1 MQDATPPTDTD
12 VEPSATPAIEP
23 ANELPDVLNSP
34 PIEQVDTWIDGI
46 IEYFKNE
53 EIRTAMF
60 EAVAQRL
67 ILIFILLIAA
77 IVVIRIVNKVL
88 SGVQVA
94 RGVPE
99 AAVLPIRKLVRG
111 LILLLVA
118 LVTLQ
123 LLGVPMTAVWATVS
137 AVVGLVAI
145 GFVAVW
151 SVLSNIACSIMLILF
166 KPFRIGDHIEL
177 VDSAGGPNV
186 TGRVSDL
193 TLMYVILHEKLEDG
207 TEQLVQIPNNLFFQ
221 KLVRRRSGKA
231 SVALEDHIDKHGFEA
246 VEERAPAG

>member
-1 MQDATPPTDTD
+1 MQDETPPDGTDL
-12 VEPSATPAIEP
+12 EPSATPAVEP
-23 ANELPDVLNSP
+23 TNELPDALSSP
-34 PIEQVDTWIDGI
+34 PIEQVDTWIDGFL
-46 IEYFKNE
+46 EYFRNE
-53 EIRTAMF
+53 ETRTALF

-67 ILIFILLIAA
+67 ILIVIVLIAA

-111 LILLLVA
+111 LILLLAA

-151 SVLSNIACSIMLILF
+151 SVLSNIACSIMLIVF

-231 SVALEDHIDKHGFEA
+231 SGALEDHIDKHGFEA
-246 VEERAPAG
+246 VEERAPLG